1 MPQVH
6 TWSARLFFGIAL
18 SALYHRA
25 YDRGLATFNEQYQI
39 IVSTSEMTKLKEIGF
54 DGGTDK
60 FIKDLRP
67 IINVP
72 PAVNDRPNIAFISEA
87 NKLRGWKQ

>member
-1 MPQVH
+1 
-6 TWSARLFFGIAL
+6 
-18 SALYHRA
+18 
-25 YDRGLATFNEQYQI
+25 
-39 IVSTSEMTKLKEIGF
+39 MTKLKEIGF
-54 DGGTDK
+54 DGGMYK

-72 PAVNDRPNIAFISEA
+72 PAINDRPNIAFVAEA